1 MGGDGVGSPGEAYK
15 SLPAAAYGDEVGG
28 RRVESFP
35 SGIYPAKEGVTVVVS
50 AADSAARKRPRTSG
64 QQPRAVEDEADQQQA
79 SPDPEQNG
87 YAVHATADAGLAAV
101 DLDDDSVDVDLEDF
115 DADDADIQAALAEGD
130 LEDVPDLEDV
140 SDLDVPE

>member
-1 MGGDGVGSPGEAYK
+1 
-15 SLPAAAYGDEVGG
+15 
-28 RRVESFP
+28 
-35 SGIYPAKEGVTVVVS
+35 VVVS

-87 YAVHATADAGLAAV
+87 SAVHATADAGLAAV

-130 LEDVPDLEDV
+130 LEDVPEGKK
-140 SDLDVPE
+140 